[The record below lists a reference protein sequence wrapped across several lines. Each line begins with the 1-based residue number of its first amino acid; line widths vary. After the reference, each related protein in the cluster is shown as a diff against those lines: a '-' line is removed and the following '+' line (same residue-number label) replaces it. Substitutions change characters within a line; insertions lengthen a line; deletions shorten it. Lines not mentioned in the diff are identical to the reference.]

1 MTQHAFQT
9 EVQQL
14 LHLMIHSLYSEREV
28 FLREL
33 ISNAAD
39 ACDKL
44 RIRSLTDGAL
54 LPSSETLQIEVL
66 PDTAERRLVIRD
78 NGIGMTLDDAIEH
91 LGTIAKSG
99 TKAFLTSLADG
110 DARKNAN
117 LIGQFGVGFYSS
129 FMVADQVVV
138 ESRAAGA
145 SAEQGVR
152 WASSGD
158 GTYTT
163 EPVTLARRGTTI
175 TLHLKED
182 AKDFAEPWRLRT
194 LIKKYSDYLPYPVM
208 LPKEDPAKK
217 DGEKIASEEKE
228 QANAG
233 QALWTRP
240 KDQIT
245 DEQYAEFYRT
255 VSHQWDEPATR
266 LHVAVEGTLSFT
278 SLLFIPTQ
286 RPMDL
291 FERDHR
297 GLSLYVRR
305 VFVMDECKDLLPD
318 WLRFV
323 KGVVDS
329 DDLPLNVSREILQQQ
344 DTVPKLRKQLVKR
357 LCDHLLKLAQ
367 SSDAAEQKAWIS
379 IEETFGQ
386 VIREGIVSDHEN
398 KDRVA
403 RLARYRSTWTI
414 ATPSITAAV
423 PPVLADGSTT
433 VSDATAA
440 VADGSAD
447 NAVRPT
453 KTSLEDYVRRMP
465 STQPAIYVV
474 AAPNLES
481 AKGSPHAEAAV
492 RKGYEV
498 LFLIDPVDEWVVQH
512 LDKFDGKDVV
522 NLAKGDLAS
531 AEDKKELEEKSKR
544 FEGFLGF
551 CKEQLGDGVGSVQ
564 LTSALSDSPCRLVAD
579 PHAPSPQVEEMMRRM
594 GQTVPPSKRTLELN
608 PGHPLIQRLQA
619 LHSAEPSA
627 AKLAGWVAVLRDQA
641 VLAEGGRIADP
652 ASFAKKVQELLLTAA
667 G

>member
-66 PDTAERRLVIRD
+66 PDTAQRRLVIRD
-78 NGIGMTLDDAIEH
+78 NGIGMTLEDAIEH

-99 TKAFLTSLADG
+99 TKAFLTSLAEG

-145 SAEQGVR
+145 SADHGVR
-152 WASSGD
+152 WASTGD

-163 EPVTLARRGTTI
+163 EPVTLAQRGTTI

-182 AKDFAEPWRLRT
+182 AKEFAEPWRLRT

-208 LPKEDPAKK
+208 LPKDKPAKK
-217 DGEKIASEEKE
+217 DDEKSTSDEKE

-266 LHVAVEGTLSFT
+266 LHVAVEGTMAFT

-329 DDLPLNVSREILQQQ
+329 DDLPLNVSREMLQQQ

-367 SSDAAEQKAWIS
+367 SSDAAEQKAWTS

-465 STQPAIYVV
+465 ATQPAIYVV

-594 GQTVPPSKRTLELN
+594 GQSVPPSKRTLELN